1 MFTDRMTHECANTTK
16 NKVISKLA
24 RNTHFQGMPLGLA
37 LACPFI
43 FVTVSDIDLLSVHG
57 NSKRFILR
65 GDVDGFSLHSNSDR
79 FR

>member
-24 RNTHFQGMPLGLA
+24 RNTHFQGIGLA
-37 LACPFI
+37 IAFPFI